1 MNKAPLLEIEN
12 LEVHFTTRSGIV
24 HGARGVSL
32 HLGYGETLGIVGESG
47 SGKSVTVQA
56 LMGLITTPG
65 EIVAGDIRWKG
76 RSLLGPGGK
85 ELLQKIRGKEMSM
98 IFQDPMTSLNPLF
111 TVGAQITEV
120 LRHHMGMTK
129 KQARARAVELLELV
143 DISAPETRLDQH
155 PHEFSGGMRQRVMI
169 AIALACEPRLLI
181 ADEPTTALD
190 VTIQAQILELLADL
204 QQRLDLSVIMITH
217 DLGVIAQLCHRVAV
231 MYAGE
236 IVEVGDAVDVFE
248 QPIHPYTQGLLRA
261 TPRPDEVTERMIAI
275 DGVPPNL
282 ISPPSGC
289 AFSPRCQNARDGC
302 CRQPSLVSFGKNRRV
317 SCWCACEEGQNT
329 EDRIRKSD
337 K

>member
-1 MNKAPLLEIEN
+1 MNIAPLLEIEN
-12 LEVHFTTRSGIV
+12 LVVHFTTRSGIV

-56 LMGLITTPG
+56 VMGLITTPG

-76 RSLLGPGGK
+76 QSLLGPGGK
-85 ELLQKIRGKEMSM
+85 ELLQKIRGKEMAM

-120 LRHHMGMTK
+120 LRHHLGMSK
-129 KQARARAVELLELV
+129 KQAWRRAVELLELV
-143 DISAPETRLDQH
+143 DISAPERRLDQH

-169 AIALACEPRLLI
+169 AMALACEPQLLI

-204 QQRLDLSVIMITH
+204 QQRLNLSVIMITH

-236 IVEVGDAVDVFE
+236 IVEVGEALDVFE
-248 QPIHPYTQGLLRA
+248 NPIHPYTQGLLRA
-261 TPRPDEVTERMIAI
+261 TPRPDEVTERMVAI
-275 DGVPPNL
+275 EGVPPNL
-282 ISPPSGC
+282 ISPPPGC
-289 AFSPRCQNARDGC
+289 AFSPRCQSARDGC
-302 CRQPSLVSFGKNRRV
+302 CHQPSLVPFGENRKV
-317 SCWCACEEGQNT
+317 SCWCACEMPKLGE
-329 EDRIRKSD
+329 
-337 K
+337 